1 MNLDDR
7 KELIRLTLK
16 YPPSTRALL
25 GALLDE
31 LQQKAITFT
40 LKESLNPITKYE
52 LSNANEVLS
61 KSSDWNIL

>member
-1 MNLDDR
+1 MNLDDK
-7 KELIRLTLK
+7 KELIRLSLK

-31 LQQKAITFT
+31 LQEKAITFT

-52 LSNANEVLS
+52 FPYATQILS